1 MSKGMVV
8 FALIVISFI
17 YYLLGSPFGGGA
29 SNEPATETG
38 ICAGYTDESAFTN
51 CMENQ
56 NTGAD
61 FPAP

>member
-8 FALIVISFI
+8 VALIVISFV
-17 YYLLGSPFGGGA
+17 YYLLGSPFGGGN
-29 SNEPATETG
+29 SNQPATDTG
-38 ICAGYTDESAFTN
+38 ICAGYTDEVAFAN

-56 NTGAD
+56 DTGGD